1 MQRAQCPSTQRELG
15 NNRNLPRSRCSI
27 GGENMSF
34 WDWNLD
40 GDEDHMDDVLEFEIL
55 NGEFDED
62 AEEED

>member
-1 MQRAQCPSTQRELG
+1 
-15 NNRNLPRSRCSI
+15 
-27 GGENMSF
+27 MSF